1 MMKKETNRMKLD
13 KGSRWLIPILMVL
26 VAFVVIL
33 AYRIVVPKGTDSA
46 PKIDETYI
54 ALPEDQMEP
63 GHPDY
68 DKIENGVHVRTGF
81 VEGEG
86 MMLVVNN
93 CTNCHSAK
101 LVTQNRMTKEQW
113 MATIRWMQETQNL
126 WSLGANEEPIVNYLA
141 NYYAP
146 IAKGRRQNLT
156 AVEWYELEP

>member
-1 MMKKETNRMKLD
+1 M
-13 KGSRWLIPILMVL
+13 
-26 VAFVVIL
+26 
-33 AYRIVVPKGTDSA
+33 
-46 PKIDETYI
+46 
-54 ALPEDQMEP
+54 
-63 GHPDY
+63 
-68 DKIENGVHVRTGF
+68 RTGF

-141 NYYAP
+141 QYYAP
-146 IAKGRRQNLT
+146 IAKGRRQHLT